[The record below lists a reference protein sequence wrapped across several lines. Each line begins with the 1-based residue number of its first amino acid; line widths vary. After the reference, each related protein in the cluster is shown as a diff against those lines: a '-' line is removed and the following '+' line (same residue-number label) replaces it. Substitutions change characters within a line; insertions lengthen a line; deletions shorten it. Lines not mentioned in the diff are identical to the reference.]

1 MNDDLDLNLDDLFEP
16 GVLDDDEGDADN
28 KPPAPPAPPAALT
41 DAEKESIA
49 REWVQRNNYQPFT
62 ARTPVAPAEDDDDD
76 TVAGVIRKEVKKA
89 FTEGFGAF
97 RQEMAPQQGALAR
110 PMVVESVKSAYNLN
124 EVEVKELRTVVG
136 RIAPEALTD
145 ILNDGEMQKELA
157 ALAKG
162 RAFFLEPNHTTAP
175 STRPTGAITWAA
187 GVKQEDIDK
196 YRLFSGK
203 AKLDKEDYKEL
214 KRIGYIL

>member
-28 KPPAPPAPPAALT
+28 KPPAPPAPPAPLT
-41 DAEKESIA
+41 DAEKEAIA
-49 REWVQRNNYQPFT
+49 REWVQRNNYQPFQ
-62 ARTPVAPAEDDDDD
+62 AKTPVAPAEDDDDD

-97 RQEMAPQQGALAR
+97 RQEMAPQTGALAR
-110 PMVVESVKSAYNLN
+110 PMVVESVKSAYGLN
-124 EVEVKELRTVVG
+124 DVEVKELRTVVG
-136 RIAPEALTD
+136 RIAPEALTE
-145 ILNDGEMQKELA
+145 ILNDSEMQKELA